1 MQKHPLLSG
10 LHTLFGEDGG
20 GITIVPEWPLPLGR
34 SNRCSALES
43 LHSCPEG
50 APGACRPPALSL
62 EYIQPQFLPSGFV
75 PGAPPCC
82 CSTPA
87 AMELG
92 QNLWVGR
99 CCDLIFLALGAG
111 SGLLASSMGC
121 RMRLRALMNL
131 PRGGGDS
138 VNHYPGGGGTERTCV
153 RVRARGRAKRLPDS
167 QQLIHS
173 LRRTADWDLTRVVKA
188 QLSEGPWSHG
198 VTW

>member
-10 LHTLFGEDGG
+10 LCISFDGDHYCDQVATVTALVSLQSLSG
-20 GITIVPEWPLPLGR
+20 GPPTSPR
-34 SNRCSALES
+34 LES
-43 LHSCPEG
+43 TH
-50 APGACRPPALSL
+50 
-62 EYIQPQFLPSGFV
+62 PQFLPSGFV

-131 PRGGGDS
+131 PGGKGGRDL
-138 VNHYPGGGGTERTCV
+138 VNHPTWHCGVCV
-153 RVRARGRAKRLPDS
+153 CARARMCAGS
-167 QQLIHS
+167 ESHFQI
-173 LRRTADWDLTRVVKA
+173 
-188 QLSEGPWSHG
+188 LSS
-198 VTW
+198 

>member
-1 MQKHPLLSG
+1 MKEQP
-10 LHTLFGEDGG
+10 
-20 GITIVPEWPLPLGR
+20 
-34 SNRCSALES
+34 LES

-50 APGACRPPALSL
+50 VPGATHSPAPRL
-62 EYIQPQFLPSGFV
+62 EYTQPQLLPSGFV

-131 PRGGGDS
+131 SRVQVETWS
-138 VNHYPGGGGTERTCV
+138 VTPGGGGGACTCMRV
-153 RVRARGRAKRLPDS
+153 RVSG
-167 QQLIHS
+167 
-173 LRRTADWDLTRVVKA
+173 
-188 QLSEGPWSHG
+188 EG
-198 VTW
+198 

>member
-1 MQKHPLLSG
+1 M
-10 LHTLFGEDGG
+10 TE
-20 GITIVPEWPLPLGR
+20 LPLSHRQVAAQPWHLRGAHPGGPPT
-34 SNRCSALES
+34 SA
-43 LHSCPEG
+43 
-50 APGACRPPALSL
+50 RPQFPR
-62 EYIQPQFLPSGFV
+62 PRFLPSGFV

-131 PRGGGDS
+131 PRRKGRDLVSTPLGLWG
-138 VNHYPGGGGTERTCV
+138 VCAHVHG
-153 RVRARGRAKRLPDS
+153 VRAASRLS
-167 QQLIHS
+167 A
-173 LRRTADWDLTRVVKA
+173 ADPL
-188 QLSEGPWSHG
+188 
-198 VTW
+198 

>member
-1 MQKHPLLSG
+1 MLCVQPNLQELQG
-10 LHTLFGEDGG
+10 
-20 GITIVPEWPLPLGR
+20 PLPSSPR
-34 SNRCSALES
+34 
-43 LHSCPEG
+43 P
-50 APGACRPPALSL
+50 AC
-62 EYIQPQFLPSGFV
+62 IQLQSLPSGFV

-131 PRGGGDS
+131 LR
-138 VNHYPGGGGTERTCV
+138 NKMGTVSHHQEEGRVRVCAHTCV
-153 RVRARGRAKRLPDS
+153 CVCARVCTESAELLPDS
-167 QQLIHS
+167 RQLVLVWNRLGAGLGYES
-173 LRRTADWDLTRVVKA
+173 TAVK
-188 QLSEGPWSHG
+188 SPGY
-198 VTW
+198 